1 MTEEKVSPRAAR
13 TRINPGSLEDNVGVR
28 LVRLAEV
35 FARLAKMGVEEPW
48 GLRNT
53 DLRILNTLDGAG
65 SMPISEIARRT
76 HVDKAW
82 ISRSVRD
89 LAEKG
94 LVERADNPDDS
105 RVLLAVLTQ
114 EGRDLLDQIRPSVI
128 LAEKRVL
135 TGINEQAFKKNLDRL
150 LANVEDLLGAAEQ
163 SGKHC

>member
-1 MTEEKVSPRAAR
+1 MAEEKVLTGTTA
-13 TRINPGSLEDNVGVR
+13 TKIHPGTFEDNVGVR

-53 DLRILNTLDGAG
+53 DLRILNTLDRAG
-65 SMPISEIARRT
+65 SVPISEIARRT

-82 ISRSVRD
+82 ISRSVRE

-94 LVERADNPDDS
+94 LVERIDNPEDS

-114 EGRDLLDQIRPSVI
+114 KGRDLVDRIRPSVI
-128 LAEKRVL
+128 MAEKQIL
-135 TGINEQAFKKNLDRL
+135 TGINERAFKNNLDRL
-150 LANVEDLLGAAEQ
+150 LANVEQVLTAAERFR
-163 SGKHC
+163 KPL